1 MKITIPTMFIDMDRI
16 NEDKIM
22 MNQMNYNTENDAEYD
37 AQYDDEEIL
46 LQPNQI
52 NYSENNNI
60 GLNMIEKLLLIA
72 LMLFGRHYFNINF

>member
-1 MKITIPTMFIDMDRI
+1 MFIDMDQI

-37 AQYDDEEIL
+37 AQYDDEVIV

-52 NYSENNNI
+52 NYSEKNKI
-60 GLNMIEKLLLIA
+60 GLNMVEKLLLIA
-72 LMLFGRHYFNINF
+72 LMLFGRNYLNIDF

>member
-1 MKITIPTMFIDMDRI
+1 MFIDMDRI

-37 AQYDDEEIL
+37 AQYDDEEIV

-72 LMLFGRHYFNINF
+72 LMLFGRHYFNVNF

>member
-1 MKITIPTMFIDMDRI
+1 MFIDMDQI

-37 AQYDDEEIL
+37 AQYDDEVIV

-52 NYSENNNI
+52 NYSENNNKI
-60 GLNMIEKLLLIA
+60 KYKVI
-72 LMLFGRHYFNINF
+72 

>member
-1 MKITIPTMFIDMDRI
+1 MFIDMDRI

-37 AQYDDEEIL
+37 AQYDDEEIV

-52 NYSENNNI
+52 N
-60 GLNMIEKLLLIA
+60 
-72 LMLFGRHYFNINF
+72 

>member
-1 MKITIPTMFIDMDRI
+1 MKIIIPTMFIDMDQI

-22 MNQMNYNTENDAEYD
+22 MNQMNYNTENDA
-37 AQYDDEEIL
+37 QYDDEVIV

-60 GLNMIEKLLLIA
+60 GLNMVEKLLLIA
-72 LMLFGRHYFNINF
+72 LMLFGRHYLNIHF

>member
-1 MKITIPTMFIDMDRI
+1 MFINMDQI

-37 AQYDDEEIL
+37 DEVIV

-60 GLNMIEKLLLIA
+60 GLNMVEKLLLIA
-72 LMLFGRHYFNINF
+72 LMLFGRHYLNIHF

>member
-37 AQYDDEEIL
+37 AQYDDEEIV

-60 GLNMIEKLLLIA
+60 GLNMVEKLLLIA
-72 LMLFGRHYFNINF
+72 LMLFGRHYLNINF

>member
-1 MKITIPTMFIDMDRI
+1 MDRI

-37 AQYDDEEIL
+37 AQYDDEEIV

-72 LMLFGRHYFNINF
+72 LMLFGRHYFNVNF

>member
-37 AQYDDEEIL
+37 AQYDDEEIV

-72 LMLFGRHYFNINF
+72 LMLFGRHYFNVNF

>member
-1 MKITIPTMFIDMDRI
+1 MFIDMDQI

-37 AQYDDEEIL
+37 DEVIV
-46 LQPNQI
+46 LQPTQI

-60 GLNMIEKLLLIA
+60 GLNMVEKLLLIA
-72 LMLFGRHYFNINF
+72 LMLFGRHYLNVNF

>member
-1 MKITIPTMFIDMDRI
+1 MFIDMDQI

-37 AQYDDEEIL
+37 DEVIV

-60 GLNMIEKLLLIA
+60 GLNMVEKLLLIA
-72 LMLFGRHYFNINF
+72 LMLFGRHYLNVNF